1 MSRSG
6 AGQEMQDVQDE
17 FRAPRQV
24 VSSDTAAAHPC
35 HAFARPGKIGLLVN
49 PIAGMGGR
57 VGLKGTDGPQVLQEA
72 RRRGAEPIA
81 GVRTLLALQ
90 RLAAASRGFT
100 LVTAAGA
107 LGEQVA
113 QAAGLSAR
121 VVYRPTPGASGPV
134 TTQEA
139 VRAFMHASVDLVLFA
154 GGDGTAR
161 DVMGAVD
168 PQVPILGVPTGVKM
182 YSAVFGTSPANAGL
196 LAARFVDADPTVRI
210 RDAEVMDADEAA
222 IRADRIAVQLFGY
235 ARSLYARALAQ
246 NAKSGTRHSEDVA
259 LQAACHQMAR
269 SLRPGALYLFGPGTT
284 TQRVLAALGLPATLL
299 GVDAVLDGVL
309 VGKDLHEDALLA
321 LMQGRETH
329 LVLGVLGGHGTLLGR
344 GNQQLSPQVLRQVAR
359 EHIHVLGSVEKLAA
373 LDGAS
378 LHVDT
383 GDAELD
389 ARLLGY
395 LPVRT
400 GADRTVLFRVR

>member
-1 MSRSG
+1 
-6 AGQEMQDVQDE
+6 MQDE
-17 FRAPRQV
+17 LEAPRQIANRG
-24 VSSDTAAAHPC
+24 TAAACKAAAHPG
-35 HAFARPGKIGLLVN
+35 HAPARPRRIGLLVN

-57 VGLKGTDGPQVLQEA
+57 VGLKGTDGAQVLQEA
-72 RRRGAEPIA
+72 RRRGAQPIA
-81 GVRTLLALQ
+81 GTRTLLALQ
-90 RLAAASRGFT
+90 RLAATSRPFS

-107 LGEQVA
+107 LGEQAV
-113 QAAGLSAR
+113 QAAGLRAR

-139 VRAFMHASVDLVLFA
+139 VRAFMRASVDLVLFA

-196 LAARFVDADPTVRI
+196 LAARFVDAHPTVCL

-222 IRADRIAVQLFGY
+222 IREDRISVQLFGY
-235 ARSLYARALAQ
+235 ATSLYARALAQ
-246 NAKSGTRHSEDVA
+246 NAKSGTRDAADVA

-284 TQRVLAALGLPATLL
+284 TRRVLAALGLPATLL
-299 GVDAVLDGVL
+299 GVDAVLDGAL

-359 EHIHVLGSVEKLAA
+359 DHIHVLGSVEKLAT
-373 LDGAS
+373 LNGAS

-389 ARLLGY
+389 ACLLGY

-400 GADRTVLFRVR
+400 GADRSVLLRVR